1 MDAATAVAFYAAR
14 DWAAWAESRQAW
26 PEAASA
32 YQFGV
37 QAMWRLLRVQIARH
51 DQETWLRVTQ
61 AMPAGAG
68 YALARAG
75 DPPMAALVME
85 EFRGVLWALAVED
98 LARMGRSELVARYR
112 TAAAALAP
120 LTRS

>member
-1 MDAATAVAFYAAR
+1 
-14 DWAAWAESRQAW
+14 
-26 PEAASA
+26 
-32 YQFGV
+32 V

-68 YALARAG
+68 YAFARAG
-75 DPPMAALVME
+75 DPLMAALVME
-85 EFRGVLWALAVED
+85 EFRGVLWTLAVED
-98 LARMGRSELVARYR
+98 LDRMGRSELVARYR
-112 TAAAALAP
+112 AAAAALAP